1 MIRINLLP
9 VREISAEFGRRQELI
24 VAGVCL
30 ALSLVVVAGLYLVQF
45 RTVSRLEADL
55 ASLTQEIT
63 TLNTKAKGVGDIEK
77 KVMEL
82 REKLKVIED
91 LNKKKTGPVHVME
104 SLSSALPA
112 RLWLTQFRET
122 SGNVTMDGLA
132 IDNQTI
138 ADFLKALARSPYFQ
152 DVELIE
158 TSQVEQ
164 EGVALKKFS
173 LNSKLLYQAQAPT
186 DKKEARKN

>member
-24 VAGVCL
+24 LAGVCL
-30 ALSLVVVAGLYLVQF
+30 GLTLIVIAGLYLMQF
-45 RTVSRLEADL
+45 RSVSNLEAEL
-55 ASLTQEIT
+55 ASLTQEIN
-63 TLNTKAKGVGDIEK
+63 TLNAKAKGVGDIEK
-77 KVMEL
+77 KVAEL

-138 ADFLKALARSPYFQ
+138 ADFLKALSGSPYFQ

-164 EGVALKKFS
+164 EGVPLKKFS
-173 LNSKLLYQAQAPT
+173 LSSKVLYQAQAQT
-186 DKKEARKN
+186 DKKEAGKN

>member
-24 VAGVCL
+24 LAGVCL
-30 ALSLVVVAGLYLVQF
+30 GLTLVVIAGLYLMQF
-45 RTVSRLEADL
+45 RSVSNLEAEL
-55 ASLTQEIT
+55 ASLTQEIN
-63 TLNTKAKGVGDIEK
+63 TLNAKAKGVGDIEK
-77 KVMEL
+77 KVAEL

-138 ADFLKALARSPYFQ
+138 ADFLKALSASPYFQ

-164 EGVALKKFS
+164 EGVPLKKFS
-173 LNSKLLYQAQAPT
+173 LSSKVLYQAQAQT
-186 DKKEARKN
+186 DKKEAGKN